1 MIALSLVVSGC
12 SCTGDGSPADGNGNV
27 NDGDGG
33 TVIGGAIA
41 AGVIVVLL
49 VVAMVTGAV
58 IVGIL
63 VWRRKVGNPRREGV
77 QRSMLSQELLPTARK
92 VPTNLKQCRRGSL
105 LRC

>member
-12 SCTGDGSPADGNGNV
+12 SCTGGDNPADGNGNV
-27 NDGDGG
+27 GVRG

-41 AGVIVVLL
+41 AGVILVLL

-77 QRSMLSQELLPTARK
+77 QRSMLSQSYCQQPVK
-92 VPTNLKQCRRGSL
+92 SQQI
-105 LRC
+105 

>member
-12 SCTGDGSPADGNGNV
+12 SCTGDNSGSGNGSTDN
-27 NDGDGG
+27 GG
-33 TVIGGAIA
+33 GIA
-41 AGVIVVLL
+41 AGVIVALL

-77 QRSMLSQELLPTARK
+77 QRSMLSQSYCQQPVK
-92 VPTNLKQCRRGSL
+92 SQQI
-105 LRC
+105 